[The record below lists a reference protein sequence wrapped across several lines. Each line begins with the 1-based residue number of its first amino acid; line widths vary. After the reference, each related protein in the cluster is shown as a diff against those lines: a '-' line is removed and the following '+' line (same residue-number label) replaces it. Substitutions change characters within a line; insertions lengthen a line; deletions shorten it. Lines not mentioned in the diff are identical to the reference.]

1 MAACKGGAA
10 EKTNITVDKEST
22 SAKLVLNV
30 GEVTLGNE
38 SRKKME
44 KRHRIQQNT
53 SILRAVCALLNS
65 RGGMVKAHI
74 ENEGYNIDKH
84 GIGEDLDTS
93 FRTVPA
99 VVQKCLDFKQEG
111 CFLIISV
118 ESWCLDISDLHPIT
132 IATNLYMRNGAACVK
147 MNLHTARQFFKDID
161 NPRVRSPKK
170 SMLLDERL
178 GENIQEGLHVQEELH
193 VQEQAAA
200 FFDQTEL
207 TKMTEFSFS
216 ESKNVEYKSFET
228 NKLVQRVKEILPQ
241 TVSAFA
247 NTDGGYLFIGLDEN
261 KRQIIGFEAERSDLE
276 HLESEIDKCIQQLPV
291 IHFCEE
297 KQGIKYTCKFI
308 PVSKSEDECS
318 YVCALRVE
326 RFCCAVFV
334 AEPDSWHVEDN
345 CVKRFT
351 SEEWVKVLMDS
362 MPGSGREISN

>member
-1 MAACKGGAA
+1 M
-10 EKTNITVDKEST
+10 NITVDPEST

-30 GEVTLGNE
+30 GEVTLGIE

-53 SILRAVCALLNS
+53 NILRAVCALLNS
-65 RGGMVKAHI
+65 RGGVVKAHI
-74 ENEGYNIDKH
+74 ENEGYNITQH

-93 FRTVPA
+93 FMTILPL
-99 VVQKCLDFKQEG
+99 VQNCLEFKQEG
-111 CFLIISV
+111 CSLIISV
-118 ESWCLDISDLHPIT
+118 ESRSLDISDLHPIT
-132 IATNLYMRNGAACVK
+132 IATNLYMRNGASCIK
-147 MNLHTARQFFKDID
+147 MDLRTALQFFKDID

-170 SMLLDERL
+170 PRLLDERP
-178 GENIQEGLHVQEELH
+178 GENMQEELRVQEDLH
-193 VQEQAAA
+193 LQEQAAA

-228 NKLVQRVKEILPQ
+228 NKLVQRVKEVLPR

-247 NTDGGYLFIGLDEN
+247 NTDGGYLFIGLDEKKKQITGFKADEN
-261 KRQIIGFEAERSDLE
+261 KLSGLKC
-276 HLESEIDKCIQQLPV
+276 EIEECIQQLPV
-291 IHFCEE
+291 THFCEE
-297 KQGIKYTCKFI
+297 KQEIKYTCKFI
-308 PVSKSEDECS
+308 PVSKSEDECF

-326 RFCCAVFV
+326 RFCCAVFA
-334 AEPDSWHVEDN
+334 AEPDSWHVEDS

-351 SEEWVKVLMDS
+351 LKKWVKVLMDS